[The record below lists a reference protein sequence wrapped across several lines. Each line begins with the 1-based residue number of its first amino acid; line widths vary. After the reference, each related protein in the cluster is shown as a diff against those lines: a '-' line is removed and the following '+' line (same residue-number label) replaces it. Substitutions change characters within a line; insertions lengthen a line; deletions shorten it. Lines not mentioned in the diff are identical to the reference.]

1 MKPKKIVVFDL
12 DETLGHFGQLSMLW
26 FSLQDESNVKLTEP
40 DFYRLMDLY
49 PEVLRPNILRILKY
63 LDEKKENGE
72 CSRVLI
78 YTNNNGEKKWPLMIK
93 RYLEYKVGDRLFDR
107 TIAAYKARGHQIEPL
122 RTTYDKTYNDLM
134 RCGRLPQNCEIC
146 FVDDLVHPK
155 MQRGNVF
162 YINIPK
168 YEYEYRPN
176 EMLKRFLSSPM
187 GDELIANK
195 QQFFNQMTRNLERR
209 TPKFQSEN
217 ANIRNGKALELYIKQ
232 FISH

>member
-26 FSLQDESNVKLTEP
+26 FNLQDETNVKLTEP

-49 PEVLRPNILRILKY
+49 PEVLRPNILNVLKY
-63 LDEKKENGE
+63 LDEKKESGE

-93 RYLEYKVGDRLFDR
+93 RYLEYKIGNRLFDR
-107 TIAAYKARGHQIEPL
+107 TIAAYRARGHQIEPL
-122 RTTYDKTYNDLM
+122 RTTHDKTYNDLM
-134 RCGRLPQNCEIC
+134 RCGRLPQQCEIC

-168 YEYEYRPN
+168 YQHEYHPR
-176 EMLKRFLSSPM
+176 EMVARFLASRMGDDLILDKKRFYN
-187 GDELIANK
+187 E
-195 QQFFNQMTRNLERR
+195 MTRNLGRNG
-209 TPKFQSEN
+209 PKFQSEN
-217 ANIRNGKALELYIKQ
+217 ANIRNGQALELYIKQ

>member
-26 FSLQDESNVKLTEP
+26 FNLQDETNVKLTEP

-49 PEVLRPNILRILKY
+49 PEVLRPNILNILKY
-63 LDEKKENGE
+63 LNNKKESGE

-78 YTNNNGEKKWPLMIK
+78 YTNNNGEKRWPLMIK
-93 RYLEYKVGDRLFDR
+93 RYLEYKIGNRLFDR
-107 TIAAYKARGHQIEPL
+107 TIAAYRARGHQIEPL
-122 RTTYDKTYNDLM
+122 RTTHDKTYNDLM
-134 RCGRLPQNCEIC
+134 RCGRLPRQCEIC
-146 FVDDLVHPK
+146 FVDDLVHPQ

-168 YEYEYRPN
+168 YQYEYNPR
-176 EMLKRFLSSPM
+176 EMVARFLASRM
-187 GDELIANK
+187 GDELISDKKRFYNA
-195 QQFFNQMTRNLERR
+195 MTRNLGRR
-209 TPKFQSEN
+209 DQKFQSEN
-217 ANIRNGKALELYIKQ
+217 ANIRNGQSLELYIKR

>member
-26 FSLQDESNVKLTEP
+26 FNLQDETNVKLTEP

-49 PEVLRPNILRILKY
+49 PEVLRPNILNVLK
-63 LDEKKENGE
+63 

-93 RYLEYKVGDRLFDR
+93 RYLEYKIGNRLFDR
-107 TIAAYKARGHQIEPL
+107 TIAAYRARGHQIEPL
-122 RTTYDKTYNDLM
+122 RTTHDKTYNDLM
-134 RCGRLPQNCEIC
+134 RCGRLPQQCEIC

-168 YEYEYRPN
+168 YQHEYHPR
-176 EMLKRFLSSPM
+176 EMVARFLASRMGDDLILDKKRFYN
-187 GDELIANK
+187 E
-195 QQFFNQMTRNLERR
+195 MTRNLGRNG
-209 TPKFQSEN
+209 PKFQSEN
-217 ANIRNGKALELYIKQ
+217 ANIRNGQALELYIKQ